1 MTDRHLVFALAAA
14 AAFPDPAGAQSPAP
28 SPVGAPDFVTVM
40 VTNPSP
46 FDRAETVE
54 IPVARLAPKFTAK
67 DLTSLVVREARSR
80 GVYASQAVDTDGDH
94 DPDTLIFRIEMP
106 AGGLFG
112 LSISKGPAPR
122 KPKREEYRV
131 YGRFVRERFDDFAWE
146 NDRVAFRMYGAAL
159 ETWEREPLTSSAVDA
174 WSKKTRRLVI
184 NDWYQVDDYHK
195 DHGEGGD
202 FYSAGRSRGCGG
214 SGLFANG
221 QLFTSKNFRAT
232 RVLANGP
239 IRVMF
244 ELTYDAFDVA
254 GAPVKETKRIS
265 LDAGENLSR
274 FESRYSAAAG
284 AVAHWAAGLKKEK
297 GAATRLDKTN
307 GVIRT
312 WEALLRYGDN
322 GFLGCGVVADPSG
335 VVDTLDLD
343 PNVLLVSK
351 GSPVYYAGSGWDR
364 GDGVSKDVASWDA
377 YLDRFA
383 QRLKTPLQI
392 EIK

>member
-1 MTDRHLVFALAAA
+1 MNPRTARFPLLGIAVAAVAAA
-14 AAFPDPAGAQSPAP
+14 ARGGAAQAPAQAA
-28 SPVGAPDFVTVM
+28 DFVTVM
-40 VTNPSP
+40 VTNPAP
-46 FDRAETVE
+46 FARTETVE
-54 IPVARLAPKFTAK
+54 IKAAQLAPRIAAK
-67 DLTSLVVREARSR
+67 ELSSVVVREARSR
-80 GVYASQAVDTDGDH
+80 GVYPSQAVDADGDH

-106 AGGLFG
+106 ANALFG
-112 LSISKGPAPR
+112 LSLAKGPTPQ

-146 NDRVAFRMYGAAL
+146 NDRVAFRMYGEAL

-221 QLFTSKNFRAT
+221 RLFTSKNFRST

-239 IRVMF
+239 VRVMF
-244 ELTYDAFDVA
+244 ELTYDAFDAGGVA
-254 GAPVKETKRIS
+254 VKETKRIS

-274 FESRYSAAAG
+274 FESRYAATGAG
-284 AVAHWAAGLKKEK
+284 TVPPWAAGLKKER
-297 GAATRLDKTN
+297 GALVRLDKPN

-322 GFLGCGVVADPSG
+322 GFLGCGVVADPKG
-335 VVDTLDLD
+335 VVDALDLD

-351 GSPVYYAGSGWDR
+351 GAPVYYAGSGWDR
-364 GDGVSKDVASWDA
+364 GDFPTVTSWDA
-377 YLDRFA
+377 YLDQFA
-383 QRLKTPLQI
+383 QRLAAPLRI
-392 EIK
+392 EIR

>member
-1 MTDRHLVFALAAA
+1 
-14 AAFPDPAGAQSPAP
+14 
-28 SPVGAPDFVTVM
+28 M
-40 VTNPSP
+40 VTNPAP
-46 FDRAETVE
+46 FDRVETVE
-54 IPVARLAPKFTAK
+54 IPVAQFAPRFVAK

-80 GVYASQAVDTDGDH
+80 IGYPTQAVDTDGDY

-106 AGGLFG
+106 AGSLLG
-112 LSISKGPAPR
+112 LSISKGPAPV
-122 KPKREEYRV
+122 KPKREEYKV

-221 QLFTSKNFRAT
+221 QLFTSKNFRST

-244 ELTYDAFDVA
+244 ELAYDAFDAGGVA
-254 GAPVKETKRIS
+254 VRETKRVS

-274 FESRYSAAAG
+274 FESRYSAATG
-284 AVAHWAAGLKKEK
+284 AVVPHWAAGLKKER
-297 GAATRLDKTN
+297 GALTRLDKAQ
-307 GVIRT
+307 GIVRT

-322 GFLGCGVVADPSG
+322 GFLGCGVVADPAG

-343 PNVLLVSK
+343 PNALLVSK

-364 GDGVSKDVASWDA
+364 GDTRDVRAWDA
-377 YLDRFA
+377 YLDRFS
-383 QRLKTPLQI
+383 QRLKAPLRV
-392 EIK
+392 EIR